1 VFQDAPFG
9 RPLQSYIRDERLV
22 ILKTFKEQHEALVDV
37 CRDSLVLATADLQ
50 RTLQPFHQF
59 RSHVNKM
66 VNNMNVL
73 EKHLQR
79 KIQERN

>member
-1 VFQDAPFG
+1 MFQDAPFG
-9 RPLQSYIRDERLV
+9 RPLLSYIRDGLLD
-22 ILKTFKEQHEALVDV
+22 IFKTFKEPREALVHV
-37 CRDSLVLATADLQ
+37 RRDSLVLATPDLH
-50 RTLQPFHQF
+50 RTLQAFYEF

-79 KIQERN
+79 KIQERY